1 MTVRTELATLAPG
14 VTDSGENEQLK
25 SAGRPEHVSV
35 IESLNEPVRGVTV
48 TVIFPLFPAEIV
60 NADGFAPSVKLPFV
74 LVSPAQFS
82 VNFTAPDI

>member
-1 MTVRTELATLAPG
+1 MTVSTELATLAPG
-14 VTDSGENEQLK
+14 VMDPGENEQLK
-25 SAGRPEHVSV
+25 SAGRPEHVSA
-35 IESLNEPVRGVTV
+35 IELLNEPVRGVTV

-60 NADGFAPSVKLPFV
+60 NADGFAPRVKLPFV